1 MPEINLFGLPN
12 KLNFVRL
19 RYFCKMSHFI
29 HHFEENYLKEL
40 YKLSQREIK
49 KVNNIAL
56 AKTMGLNPAT
66 VLEMVRK
73 LSEKNLAETLPD
85 KSIQLTE
92 KGKKKALS
100 IVRKHRLWEV
110 FLVNKL
116 NYKWSEVHALAEQ
129 LEHIDSDDLINRLEE
144 FLGFPAYDP
153 HGDPIPDKN
162 GKIKKNSSIALT
174 SAIKDKAYKVVSFAD
189 TADSFLD
196 YLAALQIEPGVNI
209 KIVDQL
215 EYDNSYTLLLN
226 KKNIQ
231 VTEKVARNILVQPA
245 T

>member
-1 MPEINLFGLPN
+1 
-12 KLNFVRL
+12 
-19 RYFCKMSHFI
+19 MSHFV

-40 YKLSQREIK
+40 YKLSQKEIK

-73 LSEKNLAETLPD
+73 LTEKKLVEIAPD

-92 KGKKKALS
+92 RGKKRALS

-116 NYKWSEVHALAEQ
+116 NYKWSEVHSLAEQ
-129 LEHIDSDDLINRLEE
+129 LEHIDSDDLVNRLEE
-144 FLGFPAYDP
+144 FLDFPGYDP
-153 HGDPIPDKN
+153 HGDPIPDRN
-162 GKIKKNSSIALT
+162 GKIKKDTSIALT
-174 SAIKDKAYKVVSFAD
+174 SAVKDKTYTVVSFAD

-196 YLAALQIEPGVNI
+196 YLAALQIEPGVKV

-215 EYDNSYTLLLN
+215 EYDNSYTLLLH

-245 T
+245 I